1 MPIANFDFQGHRGCR
16 GLLPENTVGAFL
28 HAQTLGVTTMEMDVV
43 ITRDLK
49 VVVSHE
55 PFLNHE
61 ICTGKAGEEITK
73 WNERDFNI
81 YHMSFARLSQYDCGI
96 KKHIRFPSQ
105 QNSVALKPLL
115 SEIFEAVEAHRVKNN
130 LPYSQF
136 NIEIKSSI
144 ENEEIFHP
152 PFQQYTELLVEVCE
166 KYNVIDRLTIQSF
179 DVRPLRYTHQY
190 YPFIPLSLLVE
201 NDLSLEENLND
212 LGFVPSV
219 YSPEYASV
227 DEEMVRLCNENNMR
241 LIPWTVNELEDMKR
255 LINIGVH
262 GLISDYPDKFL
273 LL

>member
-1 MPIANFDFQGHRGCR
+1 MPPPNFDFQGHRGCR
-16 GLLPENTVGAFL
+16 GLFPENTVKAFL
-28 HAQTLGVTTMEMDVV
+28 HAQSLGVTALEMDVV

-61 ICTGKAGEEITK
+61 ICTGRSGEEITK

-81 YHMSFARLSQYDCGI
+81 YHMSYERLTKYDCGL
-96 KKHIRFPSQ
+96 KKHIRFPFQ
-105 QNSVALKPLL
+105 ENYAAAKPLL
-115 SEIFEAVEAHRVKNN
+115 SEVLEAIEVDRSKND

-136 NIEIKSSI
+136 NIEIKSTI

-152 PFQQYTELLVEVCE
+152 PFQQYTELLVAVCE
-166 KYNVIDRLTIQSF
+166 EYNVIDRLTLQSF

-219 YSPEYASV
+219 YSPEYGGV

-241 LIPWTVNELEDMKR
+241 LIPWTVNELKDMKR